1 MKPIQLTMQ
10 AFGSYGKKTVI
21 DFTKPD
27 QNLFL
32 ITGDTGAGKS
42 TIFDAIVFAL
52 YGEASSV
59 VNKKNGTE
67 LQSQFSENSVEPFVE
82 LVFSEREGSE
92 DVHYTV
98 RRVPKHIRPLKRG
111 TGFKEESGSVSL
123 IMPDG
128 MEYPSKETDKK
139 LEEIVGLT
147 KGQFMQ
153 VAMIAQGEFMAL
165 LRAKSDEKKVIFRRL
180 FNTELYQDI
189 VDELAK
195 RRKDKQ
201 GKIAQIKT
209 ACQTEVGHI
218 IVPETEISEKTETG
232 AAEKA
237 DDAAETD
244 DSCSRKIHL
253 KDLKDRILKSERLSL
268 ADMEAL
274 LQELQRT
281 CEQLKEK
288 VKHSEERRNQ
298 LNQDYL
304 ERRDASAKA
313 EQLQERFKELDLA
326 ERELAECEKE
336 KNLVGKWQ
344 LLTGQIEAAWD
355 VQAVWQRYQDV
366 KQQLEATEKALKSH
380 EQALPEAE
388 ENYGQSKKALQQA
401 KAAQEQALTEYS
413 KILERV
419 EKDLKSFAKIAASKQ
434 AAAEAG
440 KMAEAASRQEKE
452 AADSLNL
459 LEEQEKQ
466 WQQQA
471 EKLSDTDSR
480 AAILL
485 GQQREIRDMAE
496 NLKNWQR
503 EEENCYRQRQT
514 AENAQTAYI
523 QAQDI
528 YIRENEV
535 YTQASSAFFDAQ
547 AGILAKKLQPGQ
559 PCPVCG
565 SVEHPHPHQ
574 MERVSL
580 TKEELDVL
588 AQKLQKLQKQR
599 EKKSNQ
605 AGAAAAALEASERS
619 CHQMGEQLYR
629 KAQAYDNGGKNSETV
644 DVNDAFDSQWL
655 AKQLKR
661 WQREW
666 QDKDSQLQNDRK
678 NLLQLKQLMEEA
690 VSKKKELS
698 EKKEKA
704 GQQLSQIKVRL
715 AAAEAAL
722 ENMETSTY
730 YESETTAREILTKAS
745 EKKSDSD
752 RNYKCCEK
760 AEQEDG
766 NRKER
771 TEERIHQLRQSLP
784 SQQEACSER
793 KTAYE
798 QIMENRQLT
807 ETQWQSLTKHYTKE
821 DRLRLAEQIN
831 RWQEKKI
838 AAERLKKAS
847 EAAIGD
853 RMKPD
858 MEQLLLQQNEAEA
871 AWKKEQEVYD
881 RYTEIYKT
889 NLKVYEA
896 LMPKM
901 DERSRIMEEHKRL
914 DDLYNLL
921 AGKVTGS
928 RMDIETYVQRY
939 YLERI
944 LYAANRRFLE
954 MSAGQ
959 FELRMCDITK
969 AGEGRNRG
977 LDLMVYSNVTGK
989 EREVRTLSGG
999 ESFMA
1004 ALSLALGMA
1013 DQIQQSSSAIHLDM
1027 MFIDEGFGSLDSHS
1041 RDQAV
1046 RVLQQ
1051 MAGGSKL
1058 IGIISH
1064 VSELKQEIEDQLI
1077 VSKNEDGSSVRW
1089 QIS

>member
-52 YGEASSV
+52 YGEASSL

-139 LEEIVGLT
+139 LEKIVGLT

-380 EQALPEAE
+380 ELALPEAE

-565 SVEHPHPHQ
+565 SVEHPYPHQ
-574 MERVSL
+574 MERASL

-629 KAQAYDNGGKNSETV
+629 KAQAYDNGGKNCETV
-644 DVNDAFDSQWL
+644 DANDAFDSQWL

-666 QDKDSQLQNDRK
+666 QDRDSQLQNDRK
-678 NLLQLKQLMEEA
+678 NLLQLKRLMEDA

-730 YESETTAREILTKAS
+730 YESETTAREILKKAS

-838 AAERLKKAS
+838 AAERLKEAS

-853 RMKPD
+853 CMKPD

-871 AWKKEQEVYD
+871 AWKKEKEVYD

-901 DERSRIMEEHKRL
+901 NERSRIMEEHRRL

>member
-59 VNKKNGTE
+59 VNKKNGAE

-165 LRAKSDEKKVIFRRL
+165 LRAKSDEKKVIFRKI
-180 FNTELYQDI
+180 FNTEMYQNI
-189 VDELAK
+189 VDELAR

-313 EQLQERFKELDLA
+313 EQLQERFKELDSA

-380 EQALPEAE
+380 EQALPEVE
-388 ENYGQSKKALQQA
+388 ENYEQSKKALQQA

-413 KILERV
+413 KVLERV
-419 EKDLKSFAKIAASKQ
+419 EKDLKSFAKIAAAKQ

-440 KMAEAASRQEKE
+440 KMAAAASRQEKE

-480 AAILL
+480 AAILM

-523 QAQDI
+523 QAQNI

-535 YTQASSAFFDAQ
+535 YMQASSAFFDAQ

-574 MERVSL
+574 MERASL

-599 EKKSNQ
+599 EEKSNQ

-629 KAQAYDNGGKNSETV
+629 KAQAYHNGGKNCETV
-644 DVNDAFDSQWL
+644 DANDAFDSQWL

-666 QDKDSQLQNDRK
+666 QDRDSQLQNDRK
-678 NLLQLKQLMEEA
+678 NLLQLKQLMEGA

-704 GQQLSQIKVRL
+704 GQQLSQIKVQL

-760 AEQEDG
+760 AEQEAG

-771 TEERIHQLRQSLP
+771 TEERIHQFRQSLP

-821 DRLRLAEQIN
+821 DRQCLAEQIN

-838 AAERLKKAS
+838 AAERLKEAS

-853 RMKPD
+853 CVKPD

-901 DERSRIMEEHKRL
+901 NERSRIMEEYRRL

-954 MSAGQ
+954 MSVGQ

>member
-237 DDAAETD
+237 NDAAETD

-574 MERVSL
+574 MERASL

-629 KAQAYDNGGKNSETV
+629 KAQAYDNGGKNCETV
-644 DVNDAFDSQWL
+644 DANDAFDSQWL

-666 QDKDSQLQNDRK
+666 QDRDSQLQNDRK
-678 NLLQLKQLMEEA
+678 NLLLLKRLMEDA

-704 GQQLSQIKVRL
+704 GQQLSKIKVRL

-730 YESETTAREILTKAS
+730 YESETTAREILKKAS

-821 DRLRLAEQIN
+821 DRQRLAEQIN

-838 AAERLKKAS
+838 AAERLKEAS

-853 RMKPD
+853 CMKPD

-901 DERSRIMEEHKRL
+901 NERSRIMEEHRRL

>member
-10 AFGSYGKKTVI
+10 AFGSYGRKTVI

-82 LVFSEREGSE
+82 LIFSEREGSE

-165 LRAKSDEKKVIFRRL
+165 LRAKSDEKKVIFRKI
-180 FNTELYQDI
+180 FNTEMYQNI
-189 VDELAK
+189 VDELAR

-380 EQALPEAE
+380 EQALPEVE
-388 ENYGQSKKALQQA
+388 ENYEQSKKALQQA

-413 KILERV
+413 KVLERV
-419 EKDLKSFAKIAASKQ
+419 EKDLKSFAKIAAAKQ

-480 AAILL
+480 AAILM

-514 AENAQTAYI
+514 AKNTQTAYI
-523 QAQDI
+523 QAQNI

-535 YTQASSAFFDAQ
+535 YMQASSAFFDAQ

-574 MERVSL
+574 MERASL

-629 KAQAYDNGGKNSETV
+629 KAQAYHNGGKNGETV
-644 DVNDAFDSQWL
+644 DANDAFDSQWL

-666 QDKDSQLQNDRK
+666 QDRDSQLQNDRK
-678 NLLQLKQLMEEA
+678 NLLQLKQLMEGA

-704 GQQLSQIKVRL
+704 GQQLSQIKVQL

-760 AEQEDG
+760 AEQEAG

-771 TEERIHQLRQSLP
+771 TEERIHQFRQSLP

-821 DRLRLAEQIN
+821 DRQCLAEQIN

-838 AAERLKKAS
+838 AAERLKEAS

-853 RMKPD
+853 CMKPD

-901 DERSRIMEEHKRL
+901 NERSRIMEEHRRL

-954 MSAGQ
+954 MSVGQ

>member
-1 MKPIQLTMQ
+1 
-10 AFGSYGKKTVI
+10 
-21 DFTKPD
+21 
-27 QNLFL
+27 
-32 ITGDTGAGKS
+32 
-42 TIFDAIVFAL
+42 
-52 YGEASSV
+52 
-59 VNKKNGTE
+59 
-67 LQSQFSENSVEPFVE
+67 
-82 LVFSEREGSE
+82 
-92 DVHYTV
+92 
-98 RRVPKHIRPLKRG
+98 
-111 TGFKEESGSVSL
+111 
-123 IMPDG
+123 
-128 MEYPSKETDKK
+128 
-139 LEEIVGLT
+139 
-147 KGQFMQ
+147 
-153 VAMIAQGEFMAL
+153 
-165 LRAKSDEKKVIFRRL
+165 
-180 FNTELYQDI
+180 
-189 VDELAK
+189 
-195 RRKDKQ
+195 
-201 GKIAQIKT
+201 
-209 ACQTEVGHI
+209 
-218 IVPETEISEKTETG
+218 
-232 AAEKA
+232 
-237 DDAAETD
+237 
-244 DSCSRKIHL
+244 
-253 KDLKDRILKSERLSL
+253 
-268 ADMEAL
+268 
-274 LQELQRT
+274 
-281 CEQLKEK
+281 
-288 VKHSEERRNQ
+288 
-298 LNQDYL
+298 
-304 ERRDASAKA
+304 
-313 EQLQERFKELDLA
+313 
-326 ERELAECEKE
+326 
-336 KNLVGKWQ
+336 
-344 LLTGQIEAAWD
+344 
-355 VQAVWQRYQDV
+355 
-366 KQQLEATEKALKSH
+366 
-380 EQALPEAE
+380 
-388 ENYGQSKKALQQA
+388 
-401 KAAQEQALTEYS
+401 
-413 KILERV
+413 
-419 EKDLKSFAKIAASKQ
+419 
-434 AAAEAG
+434 
-440 KMAEAASRQEKE
+440 
-452 AADSLNL
+452 
-459 LEEQEKQ
+459 
-466 WQQQA
+466 
-471 EKLSDTDSR
+471 
-480 AAILL
+480 
-485 GQQREIRDMAE
+485 MAE

-574 MERVSL
+574 MERASL

-629 KAQAYDNGGKNSETV
+629 KAQAYDNGGKNCETV
-644 DVNDAFDSQWL
+644 DANDAFDSQWL

-666 QDKDSQLQNDRK
+666 QDRDSQLQNDRK
-678 NLLQLKQLMEEA
+678 NLLQLKRLMEDA

-704 GQQLSQIKVRL
+704 GQQLSKIKVRL

-730 YESETTAREILTKAS
+730 YESETTAREILKKAS

-821 DRLRLAEQIN
+821 DRQRLAEQIN

-838 AAERLKKAS
+838 AAERLKEAS

-853 RMKPD
+853 CMKPD

-889 NLKVYEA
+889 NLKVYDA

>member
-366 KQQLEATEKALKSH
+366 KQQLEVTEKALKSH

-388 ENYGQSKKALQQA
+388 ENYGQSKKAFQQA
-401 KAAQEQALTEYS
+401 KAAHEQALTEYS

-434 AAAEAG
+434 AVAEAG

-574 MERVSL
+574 MERASL

-629 KAQAYDNGGKNSETV
+629 KAQAYDNGGKNCETV
-644 DVNDAFDSQWL
+644 DANDAFDSQWL

-666 QDKDSQLQNDRK
+666 QDRDSQLQNDRK
-678 NLLQLKQLMEEA
+678 NLLQLKQLMEYA

-730 YESETTAREILTKAS
+730 YESETTAREILAKAS

-793 KTAYE
+793 KIAYE

-821 DRLRLAEQIN
+821 DRQRLAEQIN

-838 AAERLKKAS
+838 AAERLKEAS

-853 RMKPD
+853 CMKPD

-901 DERSRIMEEHKRL
+901 NERSRIMEEHRRL

-954 MSAGQ
+954 MSVGQ
-959 FELRMCDITK
+959 FELRMCDTTK

>member
-92 DVHYTV
+92 DVYYTV

-195 RRKDKQ
+195 RRKDKL

-209 ACQTEVGHI
+209 ACQTEVSHI

-237 DDAAETD
+237 DDVAETD

-419 EKDLKSFAKIAASKQ
+419 EKDLKSFAKIAAAKQ

-535 YTQASSAFFDAQ
+535 YTQASSAVF
-547 AGILAKKLQPGQ
+547 
-559 PCPVCG
+559 
-565 SVEHPHPHQ
+565 
-574 MERVSL
+574 
-580 TKEELDVL
+580 
-588 AQKLQKLQKQR
+588 
-599 EKKSNQ
+599 
-605 AGAAAAALEASERS
+605 
-619 CHQMGEQLYR
+619 
-629 KAQAYDNGGKNSETV
+629 
-644 DVNDAFDSQWL
+644 
-655 AKQLKR
+655 
-661 WQREW
+661 
-666 QDKDSQLQNDRK
+666 
-678 NLLQLKQLMEEA
+678 
-690 VSKKKELS
+690 
-698 EKKEKA
+698 
-704 GQQLSQIKVRL
+704 
-715 AAAEAAL
+715 
-722 ENMETSTY
+722 
-730 YESETTAREILTKAS
+730 
-745 EKKSDSD
+745 
-752 RNYKCCEK
+752 
-760 AEQEDG
+760 
-766 NRKER
+766 
-771 TEERIHQLRQSLP
+771 
-784 SQQEACSER
+784 
-793 KTAYE
+793 
-798 QIMENRQLT
+798 
-807 ETQWQSLTKHYTKE
+807 
-821 DRLRLAEQIN
+821 
-831 RWQEKKI
+831 
-838 AAERLKKAS
+838 
-847 EAAIGD
+847 
-853 RMKPD
+853 
-858 MEQLLLQQNEAEA
+858 
-871 AWKKEQEVYD
+871 
-881 RYTEIYKT
+881 
-889 NLKVYEA
+889 
-896 LMPKM
+896 
-901 DERSRIMEEHKRL
+901 
-914 DDLYNLL
+914 
-921 AGKVTGS
+921 
-928 RMDIETYVQRY
+928 
-939 YLERI
+939 
-944 LYAANRRFLE
+944 
-954 MSAGQ
+954 
-959 FELRMCDITK
+959 
-969 AGEGRNRG
+969 
-977 LDLMVYSNVTGK
+977 
-989 EREVRTLSGG
+989 
-999 ESFMA
+999 
-1004 ALSLALGMA
+1004 
-1013 DQIQQSSSAIHLDM
+1013 
-1027 MFIDEGFGSLDSHS
+1027 
-1041 RDQAV
+1041 
-1046 RVLQQ
+1046 
-1051 MAGGSKL
+1051 
-1058 IGIISH
+1058 
-1064 VSELKQEIEDQLI
+1064 
-1077 VSKNEDGSSVRW
+1077 
-1089 QIS
+1089 

>member
-218 IVPETEISEKTETG
+218 IVPETEISEKPETG

-336 KNLVGKWQ
+336 KNLVEKWQ

-401 KAAQEQALTEYS
+401 KAAQEQDLTEYS

-419 EKDLKSFAKIAASKQ
+419 EKDLKSFAKIAAAKQ

-574 MERVSL
+574 MERASL

-629 KAQAYDNGGKNSETV
+629 KAQAYDNGGKNCETV
-644 DVNDAFDSQWL
+644 DANDAFDSQWL

-666 QDKDSQLQNDRK
+666 QDRDSQLQNDRK
-678 NLLQLKQLMEEA
+678 NLLQLKQLMEYA

-730 YESETTAREILTKAS
+730 YESETTAREILKKAS

-821 DRLRLAEQIN
+821 DRQRLAEQIN

-838 AAERLKKAS
+838 AAERLKEAS

-853 RMKPD
+853 CMKPD
-858 MEQLLLQQNEAEA
+858 VEQLLLQQNEAEA

-901 DERSRIMEEHKRL
+901 NERSRIMEEHRRL

-954 MSAGQ
+954 MSVGQ

>member
-268 ADMEAL
+268 ADMESL
-274 LQELQRT
+274 LQELQRI

-380 EQALPEAE
+380 ELALPEAE

-574 MERVSL
+574 MERASL

-629 KAQAYDNGGKNSETV
+629 KAQAYDNGGKNCETV
-644 DVNDAFDSQWL
+644 DANDAFDSQWL

-666 QDKDSQLQNDRK
+666 QDRDSQLQNDRK
-678 NLLQLKQLMEEA
+678 NLLQLKRLMEDA

-704 GQQLSQIKVRL
+704 GQQLSKIKVRL

-730 YESETTAREILTKAS
+730 YESETTAREILKKAS

-821 DRLRLAEQIN
+821 DRQRLAEQIN

-838 AAERLKKAS
+838 AAERLKEAS

-853 RMKPD
+853 CMKPD

>member
-10 AFGSYGKKTVI
+10 AFGSYGRKTVI

-288 VKHSEERRNQ
+288 VRHSEERRNQ

-419 EKDLKSFAKIAASKQ
+419 EKDLKSFAKIAAAKQ

-485 GQQREIRDMAE
+485 GKQREIRDMAE

-535 YTQASSAFFDAQ
+535 YMQASSAFFDAQ

-574 MERVSL
+574 MERASL

-629 KAQAYDNGGKNSETV
+629 KAQAYDNGGKNCETV
-644 DVNDAFDSQWL
+644 DANDAFDSHWL

-666 QDKDSQLQNDRK
+666 QDRDSQLQNDRK
-678 NLLQLKQLMEEA
+678 NLLQLKKLMEDA
-690 VSKKKELS
+690 VPKKKELS

-760 AEQEDG
+760 AEQEAG

-771 TEERIHQLRQSLP
+771 TEERIHQFRQSLP

-798 QIMENRQLT
+798 QIMGNRQLT

-821 DRLRLAEQIN
+821 DRQHLAEQIN

-838 AAERLKKAS
+838 ASERLKEAS

-853 RMKPD
+853 CMKPD

-901 DERSRIMEEHKRL
+901 NERSRIMEEHRRL

-954 MSAGQ
+954 MSVGQ

>member
-232 AAEKA
+232 AVEKA

-336 KNLVGKWQ
+336 KNLVEKWQ
-344 LLTGQIEAAWD
+344 LLTGQIEAVWD

-419 EKDLKSFAKIAASKQ
+419 EKDLKSFAKIAAAKQ

-440 KMAEAASRQEKE
+440 KMAGAASRQEKE

-574 MERVSL
+574 MERASL

-629 KAQAYDNGGKNSETV
+629 KAQAYDNGGKNCETV

-666 QDKDSQLQNDRK
+666 QDRDSQLQNDRK
-678 NLLQLKQLMEEA
+678 NLLQLKQLMKYA

-730 YESETTAREILTKAS
+730 YESETTAREILKKAS

-793 KTAYE
+793 KIAYE

-821 DRLRLAEQIN
+821 DRQRLAEQIN

-838 AAERLKKAS
+838 AAERLKEAS

-853 RMKPD
+853 CMKPD

-901 DERSRIMEEHKRL
+901 NERSRIMEEHRRL

-954 MSAGQ
+954 MSVGQ

-977 LDLMVYSNVTGK
+977 LDLMVYSNITGK

>member
-52 YGEASSV
+52 YGEASSL

-139 LEEIVGLT
+139 LEKIVGLT

-380 EQALPEAE
+380 ELALPEAE

-565 SVEHPHPHQ
+565 SVEHPYPHQ
-574 MERVSL
+574 MERASL

-629 KAQAYDNGGKNSETV
+629 KAQAYDNGGKNCETV
-644 DVNDAFDSQWL
+644 DANDAFDSQWL

-666 QDKDSQLQNDRK
+666 QDRDSQLQNDRK
-678 NLLQLKQLMEEA
+678 NLLQLKRLMEDA

-730 YESETTAREILTKAS
+730 YESETTAREILKKAS

-838 AAERLKKAS
+838 AAERLKEAS

-853 RMKPD
+853 CMKPD

-901 DERSRIMEEHKRL
+901 NERSRIMEEHRRL

>member
-1 MKPIQLTMQ
+1 M
-10 AFGSYGKKTVI
+10 
-21 DFTKPD
+21 
-27 QNLFL
+27 
-32 ITGDTGAGKS
+32 
-42 TIFDAIVFAL
+42 
-52 YGEASSV
+52 
-59 VNKKNGTE
+59 NKKNGTE

-380 EQALPEAE
+380 ELALPEAE

-574 MERVSL
+574 MERASL

-629 KAQAYDNGGKNSETV
+629 KAQAYDNGGKNCETV
-644 DVNDAFDSQWL
+644 DANDAFDSQWL

-666 QDKDSQLQNDRK
+666 QDRDSQLQNDRK
-678 NLLQLKQLMEEA
+678 NLLLLKRLMEDA

-704 GQQLSQIKVRL
+704 GQQLSKIKVRL

-730 YESETTAREILTKAS
+730 YESETTAREILKKAS
-745 EKKSDSD
+745 ERKSDSD

-821 DRLRLAEQIN
+821 DRQRLAEQIN

-838 AAERLKKAS
+838 AAERLKEAS

-853 RMKPD
+853 CMKPD

-871 AWKKEQEVYD
+871 AWKKEQKVYD

-901 DERSRIMEEHKRL
+901 NERSRIMEEHRRL

>member
-1 MKPIQLTMQ
+1 M
-10 AFGSYGKKTVI
+10 
-21 DFTKPD
+21 
-27 QNLFL
+27 
-32 ITGDTGAGKS
+32 
-42 TIFDAIVFAL
+42 
-52 YGEASSV
+52 
-59 VNKKNGTE
+59 
-67 LQSQFSENSVEPFVE
+67 
-82 LVFSEREGSE
+82 
-92 DVHYTV
+92 
-98 RRVPKHIRPLKRG
+98 
-111 TGFKEESGSVSL
+111 
-123 IMPDG
+123 
-128 MEYPSKETDKK
+128 
-139 LEEIVGLT
+139 
-147 KGQFMQ
+147 
-153 VAMIAQGEFMAL
+153 
-165 LRAKSDEKKVIFRRL
+165 
-180 FNTELYQDI
+180 
-189 VDELAK
+189 
-195 RRKDKQ
+195 
-201 GKIAQIKT
+201 
-209 ACQTEVGHI
+209 
-218 IVPETEISEKTETG
+218 
-232 AAEKA
+232 
-237 DDAAETD
+237 
-244 DSCSRKIHL
+244 
-253 KDLKDRILKSERLSL
+253 
-268 ADMEAL
+268 
-274 LQELQRT
+274 
-281 CEQLKEK
+281 
-288 VKHSEERRNQ
+288 
-298 LNQDYL
+298 
-304 ERRDASAKA
+304 
-313 EQLQERFKELDLA
+313 
-326 ERELAECEKE
+326 
-336 KNLVGKWQ
+336 
-344 LLTGQIEAAWD
+344 
-355 VQAVWQRYQDV
+355 
-366 KQQLEATEKALKSH
+366 
-380 EQALPEAE
+380 
-388 ENYGQSKKALQQA
+388 
-401 KAAQEQALTEYS
+401 
-413 KILERV
+413 
-419 EKDLKSFAKIAASKQ
+419 
-434 AAAEAG
+434 
-440 KMAEAASRQEKE
+440 
-452 AADSLNL
+452 
-459 LEEQEKQ
+459 
-466 WQQQA
+466 
-471 EKLSDTDSR
+471 
-480 AAILL
+480 
-485 GQQREIRDMAE
+485 
-496 NLKNWQR
+496 
-503 EEENCYRQRQT
+503 
-514 AENAQTAYI
+514 
-523 QAQDI
+523 
-528 YIRENEV
+528 
-535 YTQASSAFFDAQ
+535 
-547 AGILAKKLQPGQ
+547 QPGQ

-574 MERVSL
+574 MERASL

-629 KAQAYDNGGKNSETV
+629 KAQAYDNGGKNCETV
-644 DVNDAFDSQWL
+644 DANDAFDSQWL

-666 QDKDSQLQNDRK
+666 QDRDSQLQNDRK
-678 NLLQLKQLMEEA
+678 NLLQLKRLMEDA

-704 GQQLSQIKVRL
+704 GQQLSKIKVRL

-730 YESETTAREILTKAS
+730 YESETTAREILKKAS

-821 DRLRLAEQIN
+821 DRQRLAEQIN

-838 AAERLKKAS
+838 AAERLKEAS

-853 RMKPD
+853 CMKPD

-901 DERSRIMEEHKRL
+901 NERSRIMEEHRRL

-954 MSAGQ
+954 MSVGQ

>member
-153 VAMIAQGEFMAL
+153 VAMIVQGEFMAL

-218 IVPETEISEKTETG
+218 TVPETEISEKTETG

-268 ADMEAL
+268 ADMEEL

-380 EQALPEAE
+380 ELALPEAE

-574 MERVSL
+574 MERASL

-629 KAQAYDNGGKNSETV
+629 KAQAYDNGGKNCETV
-644 DVNDAFDSQWL
+644 DANDAFDSQWL

-666 QDKDSQLQNDRK
+666 QDRDSQLQNDRK
-678 NLLQLKQLMEEA
+678 NLLQLKRLMEDA

-704 GQQLSQIKVRL
+704 GQQLSQIKERL

-730 YESETTAREILTKAS
+730 YESETVAREILTKAS

-760 AEQEDG
+760 AEQEAG

-771 TEERIHQLRQSLP
+771 TEERIHQFRQSLP
-784 SQQEACSER
+784 SQQKACRER

-821 DRLRLAEQIN
+821 DSLRLAEQIN

-838 AAERLKKAS
+838 AAERLKEAS

-928 RMDIETYVQRY
+928 RMDIETHVQRY

>member
-380 EQALPEAE
+380 ELALPEAE

-574 MERVSL
+574 MERASL

-629 KAQAYDNGGKNSETV
+629 KAQAYDNGGKNCETV
-644 DVNDAFDSQWL
+644 DANDAFDSQWL

-666 QDKDSQLQNDRK
+666 QDRDSQLQNDRK
-678 NLLQLKQLMEEA
+678 NLLLLKRLMEDA

-704 GQQLSQIKVRL
+704 GQQLSKIKVRL

-730 YESETTAREILTKAS
+730 YESETTAREILKKAS

-821 DRLRLAEQIN
+821 DRQRLAEQIN

-838 AAERLKKAS
+838 AAERLKEAS

-853 RMKPD
+853 CMKPD

-901 DERSRIMEEHKRL
+901 NERSRIMEEHRRL

>member
-237 DDAAETD
+237 DDVAETD

-304 ERRDASAKA
+304 ERIDASAKA

-326 ERELAECEKE
+326 ERELAECEEE

-419 EKDLKSFAKIAASKQ
+419 EKDLKSFAKIAAAKQ

-574 MERVSL
+574 MERASL

-629 KAQAYDNGGKNSETV
+629 KAQAYDNGGKNCETV
-644 DVNDAFDSQWL
+644 DANDAFDSQWL

-666 QDKDSQLQNDRK
+666 QDRDSQLQNDRK
-678 NLLQLKQLMEEA
+678 NLLQLKRLMEDA

-821 DRLRLAEQIN
+821 DRQRLAEQIN

-838 AAERLKKAS
+838 AAERLKEAS

-853 RMKPD
+853 CMKPD

-871 AWKKEQEVYD
+871 AWKKQQEVYD

-901 DERSRIMEEHKRL
+901 NERSRIMEEHRRL

-954 MSAGQ
+954 MSVGQ

>member
-434 AAAEAG
+434 ATAEAG

-574 MERVSL
+574 MERASL

-629 KAQAYDNGGKNSETV
+629 KAQAYDNGGKNCETV
-644 DVNDAFDSQWL
+644 DANDAFDSQWL

-666 QDKDSQLQNDRK
+666 QDRDSQLQNDRK

-698 EKKEKA
+698 DKKEKA
-704 GQQLSQIKVRL
+704 GQQLSQIKERL

-821 DRLRLAEQIN
+821 DRQRLVEQIN

-838 AAERLKKAS
+838 ASERLKEAS

-853 RMKPD
+853 CMKPD

>member
-218 IVPETEISEKTETG
+218 IVPETEISEKTERG

-380 EQALPEAE
+380 ELALPEAE

-574 MERVSL
+574 MERASL

-629 KAQAYDNGGKNSETV
+629 KAQAYDNGGKNCETV
-644 DVNDAFDSQWL
+644 DANDAFDSQWL

-666 QDKDSQLQNDRK
+666 QDRDSQLQNDRK
-678 NLLQLKQLMEEA
+678 NLLQLKRLMEDA

-704 GQQLSQIKVRL
+704 GQQLSKIKVRL

-730 YESETTAREILTKAS
+730 YESETTAREILKKAS

-821 DRLRLAEQIN
+821 DRQRLAEQIN

-838 AAERLKKAS
+838 AAERLKEAS

-853 RMKPD
+853 CMKPD

-901 DERSRIMEEHKRL
+901 NERSRIMEEHRRL

>member
-189 VDELAK
+189 VDELVK

-419 EKDLKSFAKIAASKQ
+419 EKDLKSFAKIAAAKQ

-528 YIRENEV
+528 YIRENKV

-574 MERVSL
+574 MERASL

-629 KAQAYDNGGKNSETV
+629 KAQAYDNGGKNCETV
-644 DVNDAFDSQWL
+644 DANDAFDSQWL

-666 QDKDSQLQNDRK
+666 QDRDSQLQNDRK
-678 NLLQLKQLMEEA
+678 NLLQLKRLMEDA

-760 AEQEDG
+760 AEQEAG

-771 TEERIHQLRQSLP
+771 TEERIHQFRQSLP

-821 DRLRLAEQIN
+821 DRQRLAEQIN

-838 AAERLKKAS
+838 AAERLKEAS

-853 RMKPD
+853 CMKPD

-901 DERSRIMEEHKRL
+901 NERSRIMEEHRRL

-954 MSAGQ
+954 MSVGQ

-977 LDLMVYSNVTGK
+977 LDLIVYSNVTGK